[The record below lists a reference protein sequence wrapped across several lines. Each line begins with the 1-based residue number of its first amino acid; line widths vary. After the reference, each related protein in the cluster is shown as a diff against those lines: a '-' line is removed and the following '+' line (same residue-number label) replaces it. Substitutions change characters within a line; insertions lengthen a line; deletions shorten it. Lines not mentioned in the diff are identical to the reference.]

1 MSIYDSLNKEQKD
14 AVMHTD
20 GPVLILAGAG
30 SGKTRVLVHRIAY
43 LMDVKG
49 VAPYNILAIT
59 FTNKAAGEMRER
71 VNKLIGFGADQVWVS
86 TFHSTC
92 VRILRRHIDLLGY
105 DTNFTI
111 YDEDDSKSVMKQ
123 VFKNLNIDN
132 KQLKEKTVLNAISN
146 AKDELI
152 GCDQFEKDAYT
163 YDEQKIAQCYREY
176 QSTLKS
182 SNALDFDDIIF
193 FTVELFKKCPEVL
206 DNYRERFRYIMVDE
220 YQDTNMAQ
228 FEFVNLLAGKYRNL
242 CVVGDD
248 DQSIYKFRG
257 ANIRNIL
264 DFEENYDEAYV
275 IKLEQNYRSTQNIL
289 DAANA
294 VIHNNYSRKDKALW
308 SDRGEGNQIH
318 YRQFDTAYEE
328 AEYIAD
334 EVARGLRKGRIKLS
348 ECAVLYR
355 TNAQSRLLEEAFV
368 REGIPYNLVGGVNF
382 YDRKEI
388 KDMLAYLRMVDN
400 ARDDLQVK
408 RVINVP
414 RRGIGQTSI
423 DRVSVYAANN
433 DLTFFEACCHAD
445 YVPSI
450 GAAAKKILAFAN
462 MVRVMRASVP
472 EYGLKGLINDIIAQT
487 EYIINLEASEEED
500 AKDRIEN
507 IYELVNK
514 ITYYE
519 DTTPEPTLSGFLEEV
534 ALVSATDDI
543 EDDVE
548 KALLMTIHAA
558 KGLEFERVYIAGC
571 EDGVF
576 PSQMSINTGDSEEI
590 EEERRL
596 AYVGI
601 TRAKD
606 DLTLSYARCRMNRGE
621 FQYNPVSRFLRE
633 IPEELM
639 DNRVP
644 KKKRVEDEPSSGSF
658 SRFGTSENMFNS
670 SPSYSGGIGN
680 SGFGKSF
687 GFGSSGYGGSYGSS
701 YSTGSVSAAAKEKQK
716 SKPMA
721 TLTKGLGMQ
730 KADSLDY
737 SVGDRVSHIKYGEG
751 TVIDIMDDVKDYKV
765 TVEFDSAGKK
775 IMYAM
780 FAKLKK
786 V

>member
-14 AVMHTD
+14 AVMHTE

-71 VNKLIGFGADQVWVS
+71 VNNLIGFGADQVWVS

-123 VFKNLNIDN
+123 VLKNLNIDN

-152 GCDQFEKDAYT
+152 DCDLFAKDAYT
-163 YDEQKIAQCYREY
+163 YEEKKIADCYREY
-176 QSTLKS
+176 QSILKS

-206 DNYRERFRYIMVDE
+206 ENYRERFKYIMVDE

-228 FEFVNLLAGKYRNL
+228 FEFINLLAGKYRNL

-264 DFEENYDEAYV
+264 DFEENYDDAYV
-275 IKLEQNYRSTQNIL
+275 VKLEQNYRSTQRIL

-294 VIHNNYSRKDKALW
+294 VIKNNYARKDKALW

-334 EVARGLRKGRIKLS
+334 EVARALRKGRIKLS

-400 ARDDLQVK
+400 AKDDLQVK

-423 DRVSVYAANN
+423 DRVAAFAANN
-433 DLTFFEACCHAD
+433 DLTFFEACANAD

-462 MVRVMRASVP
+462 MIRVMRASVP
-472 EYGLKGLINDIIAQT
+472 EYGLKGLINDIISQT

-519 DTTPEPTLSGFLEEV
+519 DNTPEPTLSGFLEEV

-558 KGLEFERVYIAGC
+558 KGLEFEKVYIAGC

-576 PSQMSINTGDSEEI
+576 PSQMTINSGDSEEI

-606 DLTLSYARCRMNRGE
+606 DLTLTYARCRMNRGE

-639 DNRVP
+639 DNRIP
-644 KKKRVEDEPSSGSF
+644 KQKRVEDEAPRNSF
-658 SRFGTSENMFNS
+658 SSFGTSENMFNS
-670 SPSYSGGIGN
+670 SPSYSGGIG
-680 SGFGKSF
+680 FGKSLDF
-687 GFGSSGYGGSYGSS
+687 GGSGYGGSSRSS
-701 YSTGSVSAAAKEKQK
+701 YASGPVSSSVATQKNKTVAAL
-716 SKPMA
+716 S
-721 TLTKGLGMQ
+721 KGLGMK
-730 KADSLDY
+730 KADSLEY
-737 SVGDRVSHIKYGEG
+737 SVGDRVKHIKYGEG
-751 TVIDIMDDVKDYKV
+751 TVAEIVDDVKDYKV
-765 TVEFDSAGKK
+765 TVDFDTAGRKV
-775 IMYAM
+775 MYAM

-786 V
+786 L